1 MDPGVEATA
10 GGLSMHL
17 GPSTSASVNQ
27 TGHLHFGQILFAILK
42 NTFLDNYTFF
52 NLDKYIWKLEKWP
65 SADSH
70 SATIRR
76 QLYVLLLQ
84 LLFFC
89 FRPRHDKIMFKLRR
103 CKTPNLPSKWLLAL
117 PKIAAVSLEGILTFG
132 HKITASTHEVFFQ
145 DTISYHKSSYGHRRL
160 ITLFLFYISRIP
172 AGTMLE
178 FTSVSKCYISRP
190 RYHGAIIAHCYQTK
204 IVIGDGVM
212 ETKRR
217 HSYMSVTRSHLVI
230 KSSGL
235 LFF

>member
-1 MDPGVEATA
+1 MTKRWFTFRYNT
-10 GGLSMHL
+10 S
-17 GPSTSASVNQ
+17 STLCTS
-27 TGHLHFGQILFAILK
+27 I
-42 NTFLDNYTFF
+42 
-52 NLDKYIWKLEKWP
+52 
-65 SADSH
+65 
-70 SATIRR
+70 ATI
-76 QLYVLLLQ
+76 V
-84 LLFFC
+84 FSV
-89 FRPRHDKIMFKLRR
+89 FRPHHDKTMFKLRR

-145 DTISYHKSSYGHRRL
+145 DTISYHKSSHGHRRL